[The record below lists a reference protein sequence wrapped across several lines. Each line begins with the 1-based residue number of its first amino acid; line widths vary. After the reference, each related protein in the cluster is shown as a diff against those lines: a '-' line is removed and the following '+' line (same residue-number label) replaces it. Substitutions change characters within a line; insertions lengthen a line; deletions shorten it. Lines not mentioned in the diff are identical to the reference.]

1 MNLFRDM
8 ALSVARHG
16 LTALAGYLFSLG
28 IVDASGEAQVISA
41 GLFLVGVAFSYW
53 NKKGQAETGA
63 LLQRILDQSHHA
75 VVNTAPSK
83 FTPGDIA
90 RASLG
95 AAVALMF
102 LVTPISMDPYFN
114 DVAHAQ
120 GLTGNVVKDTKK
132 LVAKLSGKPASDPLD
147 KFWNN
152 LMAVSLD
159 DLQYAKALADAAG
172 TQGSGVR
179 SKCWGAW
186 ITLIENQSGANAT
199 VEGTS
204 ASGQPNLFTKFERAA
219 QVSDALQPNSAFMVA
234 CAPVASG
241 LKLQVTSFVARVAAG
256 TFGLSAIAAT
266 GGLVVP

>member
-1 MNLFRDM
+1 MFSNM
-8 ALSVARHG
+8 AYEMASAGVRHF
-16 LTALAGYLFSLG
+16 LTGVAGYLLSVGVLTGSQETQF
-28 IVDASGEAQVISA
+28 VSA
-41 GLFLVGVAFSYW
+41 GLFIAGVAWSW
-53 NKKGQAETGA
+53 WEKKGSVTAQA
-63 LLQRILDQSHHA
+63 LLTRILDQSHHQIN
-75 VVNTAPSK
+75 NTAPSK

-95 AAVALMF
+95 GAVALM
-102 LVTPISMDPYFN
+102 LLITPIGDLE
-114 DVAHAQ
+114 VAHAQ
-120 GLTGNVVKDTKK
+120 GLTGNVVQDTKK
-132 LVAKLSGKPASDPLD
+132 LVAKLSGKPSTDPLD

-159 DLQYAKALADAAG
+159 DLQYAKAIADAAG
-172 TQGSGVR
+172 TQGSAVR
-179 SKCWGAW
+179 SKCWASW

-199 VEGTS
+199 VEGTTTPNN
-204 ASGQPNLFTKFERAA
+204 PNLFTKFERAA
-219 QVSDALQPNSAFMVA
+219 QVADALQPNSAFMVA